1 MAMKHE
7 ALLATYANASGFERD
22 MWSFC
27 LPHILRKCAESAS
40 WYRSNGGCSKM
51 PGIFILF
58 AGKIH
63 GSFLPIRPLMWL
75 SYVTV
80 LNYLLCLSVYLNPN
94 QDTGCSVKATWID
107 ILSKIEAI
115 PLRNFS
121 TLRHKKFYIP
131 SCIAAIMNQG
141 KREWE
146 SEWERG
152 KERCWRHECGQFAA
166 LVPSLKWQN
175 KIQRA
180 RLSQCGV
187 APAGCGGCQSTV
199 SDVKKSRGLFPI
211 ASQDFSPAELIQ
223 HVVWRT

>member
-1 MAMKHE
+1 MQMLLDLREICGASACHIFCEIVPSQLRGIGLME
-7 ALLATYANASGFERD
+7 VALK
-22 MWSFC
+22 C
-27 LPHILRKCAESAS
+27 LE
-40 WYRSNGGCSKM
+40 
-51 PGIFILF
+51 F

-63 GSFLPIRPLMWL
+63 GSFLPIRHLMWL

-107 ILSKIEAI
+107 IFSKIKAI

-146 SEWERG
+146 SEWEREG
-152 KERCWRHECGQFAA
+152 EVLE
-166 LVPSLKWQN
+166 
-175 KIQRA
+175 A
-180 RLSQCGV
+180 RMWPVCRF
-187 APAGCGGCQSTV
+187 STI
-199 SDVKKSRGLFPI
+199 S
-211 ASQDFSPAELIQ
+211 
-223 HVVWRT
+223 